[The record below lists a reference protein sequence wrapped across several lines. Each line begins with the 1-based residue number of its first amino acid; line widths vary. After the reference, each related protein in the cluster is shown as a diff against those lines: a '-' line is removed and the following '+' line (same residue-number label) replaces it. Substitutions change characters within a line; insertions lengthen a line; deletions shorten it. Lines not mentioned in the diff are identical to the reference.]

1 MATRMVS
8 VEVFLRDET
17 GAIIGI
23 DSCNAGTTED
33 DGLTIILPRGYLPN
47 IGDAAPGDVRV
58 IIHNPPTEIGNK
70 PGTGATFI
78 ERTEFADSETQT
90 ISLSL
95 PE

>member
-1 MATRMVS
+1 MATRMVNI
-8 VEVFLRDET
+8 EVFLRDET

-23 DSCNAGTTED
+23 DSGPAGTTED
-33 DGLTIILPRGYLPN
+33 DGQTVTVPRGYFPN
-47 IGDAAPGDVRV
+47 IANAAPGDVRV
-58 IIHNPPTEIGNK
+58 IIHNPPTEIGNN
-70 PGTGATFI
+70 PGTGASFV